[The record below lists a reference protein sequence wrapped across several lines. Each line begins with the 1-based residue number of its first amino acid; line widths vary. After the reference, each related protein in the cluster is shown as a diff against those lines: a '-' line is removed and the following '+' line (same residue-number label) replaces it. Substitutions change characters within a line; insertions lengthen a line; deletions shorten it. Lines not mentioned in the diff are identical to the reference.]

1 MSVKMF
7 LVDPSNLNHTW
18 ESQFKFFILCCC
30 LLFHPVPFRSKV
42 WKLIPHEFCSI
53 TSYNLQFQ
61 LSKFNRW
68 VCT

>member
-1 MSVKMF
+1 MF

-18 ESQFKFFILCCC
+18 SLSSSSLLCCC

-53 TSYNLQFQ
+53 TSYN
-61 LSKFNRW
+61 
-68 VCT
+68 